1 MKIRIDKDVVTFT
14 PEHAAEAAELEALW
28 IKMGNCV
35 GGNKS
40 LQPIGVYQPSPLP
53 PEFRR
58 ENEDLNMP
66 RTDDELLERL
76 ENLYLFRPFF

>member
-1 MKIRIDKDVVTFT
+1 MNPRPDEWKDPVFKGW
-14 PEHAAEAAELEALW
+14 PP
-28 IKMGNCV
+28 
-35 GGNKS
+35 
-40 LQPIGVYQPSPLP
+40 PIGVYQPSPLP